1 MNLVRH
7 RKGQGASPRHEITIL
22 SGVQNGDHLGDG
34 EAVEDLT
41 LTSSALLYSDH
52 VTLYSM
58 TAALLRQLRS
68 MSNLPEEYSAKLLV
82 DVMLTSEH
90 PAYSTSELSAI
101 SEQLGALIE
110 LRERTSRRDRR
121 VPGSKYNLLKKTLK
135 PIAETL
141 RNQSFDLWNAH
152 GGEQLE
158 EAESAGQL
166 TVMTSWVDDLFS
178 GGELSQDAVIKIIN
192 EQVSESRGSIM
203 FDSMMGG
210 LVSAAQKEHVISVP
224 TASRY
229 GLRRTATGTAMITY
243 LPSFAGATISD
254 VLEAKRQIRTPLGAY
269 KNAVKELE
277 QRISADV
284 LDPGAFEEEIDYLW
298 HDVVEP
304 QLGELTS
311 AFQDTRLPRVS
322 AAASGLVK
330 GVLPPGLIFLVG
342 SQAAARGVLI
352 SDDVERIASLVES
365 AGIEPLLTVDSF
377 IGASVAGG
385 VAGAVNGWREAAKS
399 LNAIRNNNL
408 FYLVDTSLSLSRR
421 K

>member
-141 RNQSFDLWNAH
+141 RNQ
-152 GGEQLE
+152 
-158 EAESAGQL
+158 
-166 TVMTSWVDDLFS
+166 T
-178 GGELSQDAVIKIIN
+178 
-192 EQVSESRGSIM
+192 
-203 FDSMMGG
+203 
-210 LVSAAQKEHVISVP
+210 
-224 TASRY
+224 
-229 GLRRTATGTAMITY
+229 
-243 LPSFAGATISD
+243 
-254 VLEAKRQIRTPLGAY
+254 
-269 KNAVKELE
+269 
-277 QRISADV
+277 
-284 LDPGAFEEEIDYLW
+284 
-298 HDVVEP
+298 
-304 QLGELTS
+304 
-311 AFQDTRLPRVS
+311 
-322 AAASGLVK
+322 
-330 GVLPPGLIFLVG
+330 
-342 SQAAARGVLI
+342 
-352 SDDVERIASLVES
+352 
-365 AGIEPLLTVDSF
+365 
-377 IGASVAGG
+377 
-385 VAGAVNGWREAAKS
+385 
-399 LNAIRNNNL
+399 
-408 FYLVDTSLSLSRR
+408 
-421 K
+421 